1 MFGRANYFL
10 IRNGE
15 FTLSLIREIERLKL
29 SRLTSR
35 PGTMS
40 MIREQD
46 LNLALLRASLGTTA
60 QHDPYLSRFRF
71 ILPAGPLRPLLPS
84 FANDVLLPTS
94 PSTTTPVTS
103 LFDTHLLGTG
113 LCLSYNL
120 SWPLDL
126 FLERGDLA
134 IYSTIFSFLSA
145 LRKTH
150 TRVNTCW
157 TCLSNAQRAR
167 RRWTGFGEG
176 GTAEDLEVRT
186 RMLRCGWGVV
196 REMNWFLD
204 TILGYVMMDVVDVEF
219 RKLKEMLDRGNEGTV
234 TEPMPNSGSQPC
246 STSHLDFTRLRIIHN
261 HYLGRLLDGCLLT
274 NPGLTS
280 ILRSILDSCES
291 LVAHVE
297 RWGGDVLPALLFEG
311 SLRGGGEEEVGAMV
325 KERWT
330 IVAKIDEVRPL
341 ELIEIFITESSWR
354 HYVLC

>member
-1 MFGRANYFL
+1 
-10 IRNGE
+10 
-15 FTLSLIREIERLKL
+15 
-29 SRLTSR
+29 
-35 PGTMS
+35 

-84 FANDVLLPTS
+84 LTHDVPLSISVS
-94 PSTTTPVTS
+94 PSGTS
-103 LFDTHLLGTG
+103 IFDTQLLGTT
-113 LCLSYNL
+113 LSLSYNL

-126 FLERGDLA
+126 FLDRADLS

-150 TRVNTCW
+150 TRVHTCW
-157 TCLSNAQRAR
+157 TSLSNAQRAR

-196 REMNWFLD
+196 RDMNWFLD
-204 TILGYVMMDVVDVEF
+204 TVLGYVMMDVVDVEF
-219 RKLKEMLDRGNEGTV
+219 RKLKEMLDRQSGAGATV
-234 TEPMPNSGSQPC
+234 KGLVSNSSSQPG
-246 STSHLDFTRLRIIHN
+246 STSHLDFTTLRTIHT

-274 NPGLTS
+274 NPTLTS
-280 ILRSILDSCES
+280 TLRSILDNCERF
-291 LVAHVE
+291 VANVE

-311 SLRGGGEEEVGAMV
+311 SLRSGGEEEVGTMV
-325 KERWT
+325 KERWAV
-330 IVAKIDEVRPL
+330 VAEIDEVRPC
-341 ELIEIFITESSWR
+341 EFIENITKVV
-354 HYVLC
+354 VLDIAWFVRVIL